1 MAHDLQPKD
10 FQPKDFQPRDF
21 QTGDCKT
28 GDFQRAGIGVVEGLL
43 ERIVRPAALADGQGA
58 IVAANGAFCRR
69 SGLGLEALR
78 QRGLQGLCAADV
90 APLLQ
95 GAAATLSS
103 DLAGYPAADGAIP
116 LFLTRLPASGGTEGG
131 WCLLELLDQRVTLAD
146 LDDLMTARYADGA
159 VLLHLQVLQLDLVRG
174 RLGIAACE
182 ALIEEIAHR
191 LETALP
197 AGGFFSRQ
205 GGDRLLALL
214 PGAMGIDAVRDMAG
228 ALLVS
233 LEEPTTVLEHV
244 IEPSLNVGI
253 SRAPDDGNEFAVLLE
268 AATRALE
275 ETHRQPFPSCSIAS
289 PVKRSVQL
297 QERLARPLA
306 LAIEQEQLELAY
318 QPIIELESGRVIAA
332 EVLCRWDDPVLGRQ
346 SPADFIDVAEATAQ
360 ISSLGRWVME
370 RAFEALH
377 RWDGA
382 GLQLAKIHINV
393 SPLQVQD
400 PTWSRE
406 LLMALERHQLT
417 PGRIVLEL
425 TEGNILEMSSHV
437 ANQLRDLRRQGFQ
450 LAMDDFGTGYS
461 GLQRLTELPFSEVKI
476 DRSLISAIDYDQL
489 QQAMLSA
496 VIRLSEATGIMVVVE
511 GVERSRQRQMLL
523 TLGCRHGQGYQLS
536 APLSALELEALLQ
549 SQITP
554 DA

>member
-1 MAHDLQPKD
+1 MPG
-10 FQPKDFQPRDF
+10 
-21 QTGDCKT
+21 TG
-28 GDFQRAGIGVVEGLL
+28 AIEGLL
-43 ERIVRPAALADGQGA
+43 RRIEKPAALADGQGV
-58 IVAANGAFCRR
+58 IVAANEAFCRR
-69 SGLGLEALR
+69 AGLELAELR
-78 QRGLQGLCAADV
+78 QRDLQQLCIADV
-90 APLLQ
+90 TPLLK
-95 GAAATLSS
+95 GTVAALSS
-103 DLAGYPAADGAIP
+103 DLLGSPGADGAIP
-116 LFLTRLPASGGTEGG
+116 LSLTRLEATATDDGEPPAPERG
-131 WCLLELLDQRVTLAD
+131 WCLLELLDQRVSLGD
-146 LDDLMTARYADGA
+146 LDELVSARCPDGA
-159 VLLHLQVLQLDLVRG
+159 VLLHLEVLQLDLVRG

-191 LETALP
+191 LEAVLP
-197 AGGFFSRQ
+197 SKGFFSRQ

-214 PGAMGIDAVRDMAG
+214 PGSMGIDAVRDLAG
-228 ALLVS
+228 ELLAS
-233 LEEPTTVLEHV
+233 LEAPTTVLEHV

-253 SRAPDDGNEFAVLLE
+253 SRCPEDGSEFALLLD

-275 ETHRQPFPSCSIAS
+275 ETHRQPFSSCCIAA
-289 PVKRSVQL
+289 PVERSVQL
-297 QERLARPLA
+297 QELLARPLA

-377 RWDGA
+377 RWDVA
-382 GLQLAKIHINV
+382 GLQLEKICVNV

-400 PTWSRE
+400 PTWSSD
-406 LLMALERHQLT
+406 LLMALERHRLT
-417 PGRIVLEL
+417 PDRIVLEL
-425 TEGNILEMSSHV
+425 TEGNIMEMSSHV
-437 ANQLRDLRRQGFQ
+437 ANQLRDLRRQGFH

-496 VIRLSEATGIMVVVE
+496 VIRLSEATGITVVVE

-536 APLSALELEALLQ
+536 APLSDLDLEALLQ
-549 SQITP
+549 SQIFP
-554 DA
+554 AA

>member
-1 MAHDLQPKD
+1 MAQDLQPKD
-10 FQPKDFQPRDF
+10 LQPRDS
-21 QTGDCKT
+21 QPRGS
-28 GDFQRAGIGVVEGLL
+28 QRSGTEAFEGLL
-43 ERIVRPAALADGQGA
+43 ERIERPAALADGQGV

-69 SGLGLEALR
+69 SGLDLEALR
-78 QRGLQGLCAADV
+78 QRGLQGLCAAEV

-95 GAAATLSS
+95 GAVASLGSE
-103 DLAGYPAADGAIP
+103 LAGSPVADGAIP
-116 LFLTRLPASGGTEGG
+116 LSLTRLPPSGGTEGV

-146 LDDLMTARYADGA
+146 LDDLVSARYADGA

-191 LETALP
+191 LEAALP
-197 AGGFFSRQ
+197 GGGFFSRQ
-205 GGDRLLALL
+205 GGDRLLALV

-228 ALLVS
+228 ALLAS
-233 LEEPTTVLEHV
+233 LEAPTTVLEHV

-253 SRAPDDGNEFAVLLE
+253 SRAPDDGNEFGVLLE

-275 ETHRQPFPSCSIAS
+275 ETHRQPFPSCCIAS
-289 PVKRSVQL
+289 PVERSVQL
-297 QERLARPLA
+297 QELLARPLA

-370 RAFEALH
+370 RAFETLH

-382 GLQLAKIHINV
+382 GLQLAKICVNV

-400 PTWSRE
+400 PTWSSD

-425 TEGNILEMSSHV
+425 TEGSILEMSNHV
-437 ANQLRDLRRQGFQ
+437 ANQLRDLRREGFE

-496 VIRLSEATGIMVVVE
+496 VIRLSDATGIMVVVE

-536 APLSALELEALLQ
+536 APLSDLELEALLQ

-554 DA
+554 EA

>member
-1 MAHDLQPKD
+1 MEA
-10 FQPKDFQPRDF
+10 
-21 QTGDCKT
+21 
-28 GDFQRAGIGVVEGLL
+28 LL
-43 ERIVRPAALADGQGA
+43 ERIERPAALADDQGR
-58 IVAANGAFCRR
+58 VLAANGAFCRR
-69 SGLGLEALR
+69 SGLDLAVLR
-78 QRGLQGLCAADV
+78 QRSLQELCAADV

-95 GAAATLSS
+95 GAVATLSS
-103 DLAGYPAADGAIP
+103 DLVGSPTADGALP
-116 LFLTRLPASGGTEGG
+116 LSLSRLPATAAGVGDPPGPEPA
-131 WCLLELLDQRVTLAD
+131 WCLLELLDQRLTLAD
-146 LDDLMTARYADGA
+146 LDALVTTRYGDAA
-159 VLLHLQVLQLDLVRG
+159 VLMHLQVLQLDLVRG

-191 LETALP
+191 LEAALP
-197 AGGFFSRQ
+197 ADGYFCRQ

-214 PGAMGIDAVRDMAG
+214 PGAMGIDAVRDRAG
-228 ALLVS
+228 KLLAS
-233 LEEPTTVLEHV
+233 LESPTTVLEHV

-253 SRAPDDGNEFAVLLE
+253 SRAPDDGSEFSVLLD

-275 ETHRQPFPSCSIAS
+275 ETHRQPFPSCCIAA
-289 PVKRSVQL
+289 PVERSVQL
-297 QERLARPLA
+297 QELLARPLA

-318 QPIIELESGRVIAA
+318 QPIIELETGRVIAA

-377 RWDGA
+377 RWDVA
-382 GLQLAKIHINV
+382 GLQLGKIGVNV

-400 PTWSRE
+400 PTWSSD

-417 PGRIVLEL
+417 PERIVLEL
-425 TEGNILEMSSHV
+425 TEGSILEMSNPV
-437 ANQLRDLRRQGFQ
+437 ANQLRDLRRQGFE

-496 VIRLSEATGIMVVVE
+496 VIRLSDATGITVVVE

-523 TLGCRHGQGYQLS
+523 SLGCRHGQGYQLS
-536 APLSALELEALLQ
+536 APLSDLDLEALLQ
-549 SQITP
+549 SQISP
-554 DA
+554 AA

>member
-1 MAHDLQPKD
+1 
-10 FQPKDFQPRDF
+10 
-21 QTGDCKT
+21 
-28 GDFQRAGIGVVEGLL
+28 
-43 ERIVRPAALADGQGA
+43 
-58 IVAANGAFCRR
+58 
-69 SGLGLEALR
+69 
-78 QRGLQGLCAADV
+78 
-90 APLLQ
+90 
-95 GAAATLSS
+95 
-103 DLAGYPAADGAIP
+103 
-116 LFLTRLPASGGTEGG
+116 
-131 WCLLELLDQRVTLAD
+131 
-146 LDDLMTARYADGA
+146 
-159 VLLHLQVLQLDLVRG
+159 
-174 RLGIAACE
+174 
-182 ALIEEIAHR
+182 
-191 LETALP
+191 
-197 AGGFFSRQ
+197 
-205 GGDRLLALL
+205 
-214 PGAMGIDAVRDMAG
+214 MAG

>member
-1 MAHDLQPKD
+1 MLSSV
-10 FQPKDFQPRDF
+10 
-21 QTGDCKT
+21 
-28 GDFQRAGIGVVEGLL
+28 AGAGEAGAGAIEGLL
-43 ERIVRPAALADGQGA
+43 ERIERPAALADGQGV
-58 IVAANGAFCRR
+58 ILAANGAFCRR
-69 SGLGLEALR
+69 SGLEPAALR
-78 QRGLQGLCAADV
+78 QRSLQELCAADV
-90 APLLQ
+90 APLLA
-95 GAAATLSS
+95 GSVATLRS
-103 DLAGYPAADGAIP
+103 DLVGVPQADAAIP
-116 LFLTRLPASGGTEGG
+116 LFLTRLPSGVGPGTV
-131 WCLLELLDQRVTLAD
+131 WCLLELLDQRVNLAD
-146 LDDLMTARYADGA
+146 LDGLVADRYADGA
-159 VLLHLQVLQLDLVRG
+159 VLMHLQVLQLDLVRG

-191 LETALP
+191 LEAALP

-205 GGDRLLALL
+205 GGDRLLALV

-228 ALLVS
+228 GLLAS
-233 LEEPTTVLEHV
+233 LESPTTVLEHV

-253 SRAPDDGNEFAVLLE
+253 SRAPDDGSEFPLLLD

-275 ETHRQPFPSCSIAS
+275 ETHRQPFPSCCIAA
-289 PVKRSVQL
+289 PVERSVQL
-297 QERLARPLA
+297 QELLARPLA
-306 LAIEQEQLELAY
+306 LAIEQEQLELAF

-377 RWDGA
+377 RWDLA
-382 GLQLAKIHINV
+382 GLQLGRICVNV

-400 PTWSRE
+400 PTWSSD

-417 PGRIVLEL
+417 PDRIVLEL
-425 TEGNILEMSSHV
+425 TEGSILEMSTHV
-437 ANQLRDLRRQGFQ
+437 ADQLRDLRRQGFA

-496 VIRLSEATGIMVVVE
+496 VIRLSDATGIMVVVE

-536 APLSALELEALLQ
+536 APLSEQELETLLQ

-554 DA
+554 EA

>member
-1 MAHDLQPKD
+1 MAQDLQAKD
-10 FQPKDFQPRDF
+10 FQA
-21 QTGDCKT
+21 
-28 GDFQRAGIGVVEGLL
+28 GDFQAGDGQRSGSGAVAGLL
-43 ERIVRPAALADGQGA
+43 ERIEQPAALADAQGA

-69 SGLGLEALR
+69 SGLELAALR
-78 QRGLQGLCAADV
+78 QRGLQALCAADV
-90 APLLQ
+90 TPLLQ
-95 GAAATLSS
+95 GAVASLSS
-103 DLAGYPAADGAIP
+103 ELVTAPGAEAAIP
-116 LFLTRLPASGGTEGG
+116 LALTRLPATNGPEVV

-146 LDDLMTARYADGA
+146 LDNLVLARYADGV
-159 VLLHLQVLQLDLVRG
+159 VLMHLQLLQLDLVRG

-197 AGGFFSRQ
+197 AGGFYSRQ
-205 GGDRLLALL
+205 GGDRLLVLL
-214 PGAMGIDAVRDMAG
+214 PGAMGIDAVRDVAG
-228 ALLVS
+228 TLLAS
-233 LEEPTTVLEHV
+233 LEAPTTVLEHV

-253 SRAPDDGNEFAVLLE
+253 SRAPDDGKEFSVLLE

-275 ETHRQPFPSCSIAS
+275 ETHRQPFPSCCIAS
-289 PVKRSVQL
+289 PVERSVQL
-297 QERLARPLA
+297 QQLLARPLA

-318 QPIIELESGRVIAA
+318 QPIIELETGRVIAA

-382 GLQLAKIHINV
+382 GLQLGKICINV

-400 PTWSRE
+400 PSWSSD
-406 LLMALERHQLT
+406 LLTALERHQLT

-425 TEGNILEMSSHV
+425 TEGSILEMSDHV
-437 ANQLRDLRRQGFQ
+437 ANQLRDLRRQGFE

-496 VIRLSEATGIMVVVE
+496 VIRLSDATGIMVVVE

-523 TLGCRHGQGYQLS
+523 SLGCRHGQGYQLS
-536 APLSALELEALLQ
+536 APLSDLELEALLQ
-549 SQITP
+549 SQIT
-554 DA
+554 AEA

>member
-1 MAHDLQPKD
+1 MTGRITTDN
-10 FQPKDFQPRDF
+10 RDAMP
-21 QTGDCKT
+21 G
-28 GDFQRAGIGVVEGLL
+28 AGAIQGLL
-43 ERIVRPAALADGQGA
+43 ERLGRAAALSDGRGA
-58 IVAANGAFCRR
+58 IVAANAAFCRR
-69 SGLGLEALR
+69 IGLEQAE
-78 QRGLQGLCAADV
+78 LCGRNVQELCVADV
-90 APLLQ
+90 APLFE
-95 GAAATLSS
+95 GSVSTLSS
-103 DLAGYPAADGAIP
+103 DLAGLGEGPIP
-116 LFLTRLPASGGTEGG
+116 LVLSRLEAATAGDPPPAQGIG

-146 LDDLMTARYADGA
+146 LEELVAARCGDGGILMYFE
-159 VLLHLQVLQLDLVRG
+159 VLQLDLVRG

-191 LETALP
+191 LEAALP
-197 AGGFFSRQ
+197 PEAFFARQ
-205 GGDRLLALL
+205 GPDRLLALL
-214 PGAMGIDAVRDMAG
+214 PGSMDIDALRDKAG
-228 ALLVS
+228 ELLAT
-233 LEEPTTVLEHV
+233 LEAPTTVLEHV

-253 SRAPDDGNEFAVLLE
+253 SRCPEDGREFAALLD

-275 ETHRQPFPSCSIAS
+275 ETHRQPFSSCCIAA

-297 QERLARPLA
+297 QELLARPLA
-306 LAIEQEQLELAY
+306 LAIEQEKLELAY

-377 RWDGA
+377 RWDEA
-382 GLQLAKIHINV
+382 GLQLGKICVNV

-400 PTWSRE
+400 PTWSSD
-406 LLMALERHQLT
+406 LLMALERHRLT
-417 PGRIVLEL
+417 PDRIVLEL
-425 TEGNILEMSSHV
+425 TEGSILEMSSHV

-476 DRSLISAIDYDQL
+476 DRSLIAAIDYDQL

-496 VIRLSEATGIMVVVE
+496 VIQLSEATGIMVVVE

-523 TLGCRHGQGYQLS
+523 SLGCRHGQGYQLS
-536 APLSALELEALLQ
+536 APLPDRDLEALLL
-549 SQITP
+549 SQISP
-554 DA
+554 AA